1 MDTLTHRHRL
11 TRQRGAVLDA
21 VREAR
26 AHVDA
31 NFVYEVVRKEI
42 PRISLG
48 TVYRA
53 LGTLAES
60 GLVHEIDSGSGPSL
74 YDGNVSPHQHI
85 ICRKCGS
92 VRDLDFEIPRAPLSR
107 QLRAAGSIST
117 GSAKTAP
124 DKAGHPGAYQVT
136 RTR

>member
-92 VRDLDFEIPRAPLSR
+92 VRDLDFEIPRAPLLKAAQDSGFATVESSR
-107 QLRAAGSIST
+107 VDFHGLCEDCA
-117 GSAKTAP
+117 
-124 DKAGHPGAYQVT
+124 
-136 RTR
+136 

>member
-1 MDTLTHRHRL
+1 MHTPRLRYRL

-31 NFVYEVVRKEI
+31 NFVYEAVRKEI

-60 GLVHEIDSGSGPSL
+60 GLVHEIDAGSGPAL
-74 YDGNVSPHQHI
+74 FDGNVSPHQHI
-85 ICRKCGS
+85 ICRKCGR
-92 VRDLDFEIPRAPLSR
+92 VRDLDFDIPHASLLKAANNSGFATVENSR
-107 QLRAAGSIST
+107 VDFHGLCEDCA
-117 GSAKTAP
+117 
-124 DKAGHPGAYQVT
+124 
-136 RTR
+136 